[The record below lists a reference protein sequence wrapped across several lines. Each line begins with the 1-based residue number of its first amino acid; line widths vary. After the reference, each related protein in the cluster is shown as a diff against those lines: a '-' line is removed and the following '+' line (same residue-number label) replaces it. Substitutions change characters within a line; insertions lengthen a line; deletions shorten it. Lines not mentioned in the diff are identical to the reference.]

1 MAGRE
6 VAGFRWGLNLE
17 LPMRASTIVEGMQR
31 HVCNALNSSKQN
43 IIKIVA
49 SRSGKLY
56 RNQDTLAC
64 VMTCWI
70 MVHYD
75 KLHTS
80 ALYGFAIVLM
90 KHVRVFCFLCHLYRR
105 SILGFSLEGSHVNPY
120 HCIACQSFSLS
131 LYCMSILIVSWRIW
145 SSTLGLHRSSP
156 RSRNPRL
163 SWSVA
168 AFLKR
173 CPLDARSCS
182 WIWAASPVHLMMEPW
197 HGWTCGTPMKIC
209 KWVSQRMTKMVCE
222 AHCRM
227 FWGMIVFPILIMD
240 VMQWQLNNPASLDR

>member
-1 MAGRE
+1 MKSIYFLMSTMAGRE

-56 RNQDTLAC
+56 RLQDTLAC

-80 ALYGFAIVLM
+80 ALYGFVIVLM
-90 KHVRVFCFLCHLYRR
+90 KHVRVFCFLCHCTAGQFLDFVSKDRM
-105 SILGFSLEGSHVNPY
+105 SILIIVSHVNPFLC
-120 HCIACQSFSLS
+120 HCIACQSL
-131 LYCMSILIVSWRIW
+131 
-145 SSTLGLHRSSP
+145 
-156 RSRNPRL
+156 
-163 SWSVA
+163 
-168 AFLKR
+168 
-173 CPLDARSCS
+173 
-182 WIWAASPVHLMMEPW
+182 
-197 HGWTCGTPMKIC
+197 
-209 KWVSQRMTKMVCE
+209 
-222 AHCRM
+222 
-227 FWGMIVFPILIMD
+227 
-240 VMQWQLNNPASLDR
+240 

>member
-1 MAGRE
+1 
-6 VAGFRWGLNLE
+6 
-17 LPMRASTIVEGMQR
+17 MRASTIMEGMQR

-49 SRSGKLY
+49 SMSGKLY
-56 RNQDTLAC
+56 RLLDTLAC

-131 LYCMSILIVSWRIW
+131 LYCMSILIVS
-145 SSTLGLHRSSP
+145 
-156 RSRNPRL
+156 
-163 SWSVA
+163 
-168 AFLKR
+168 
-173 CPLDARSCS
+173 
-182 WIWAASPVHLMMEPW
+182 
-197 HGWTCGTPMKIC
+197 
-209 KWVSQRMTKMVCE
+209 
-222 AHCRM
+222 
-227 FWGMIVFPILIMD
+227 
-240 VMQWQLNNPASLDR
+240 